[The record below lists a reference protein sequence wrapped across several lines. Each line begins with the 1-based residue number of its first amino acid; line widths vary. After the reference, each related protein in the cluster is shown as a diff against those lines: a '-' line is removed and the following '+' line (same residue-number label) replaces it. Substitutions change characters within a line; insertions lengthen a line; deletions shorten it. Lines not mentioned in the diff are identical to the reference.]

1 MRPSHRVA
9 VVGSGIAGLSVAH
22 ALAREAQVTLFEAE
36 DWFGGHA
43 HTVDVRLGG
52 VSHGVDT
59 GFLVFNERTY
69 PELIRLFATLGVATA
84 TSDMSFSVQAP
95 GADWEWC
102 GSDLNGVFAQR
113 RNLVSPRFWSML
125 ADIVRFNRLST
136 ELAQDGV
143 ALDEPIGD
151 FLDRHRFGA
160 AFRDGYF
167 LPMIGCIWSC
177 PTDQMLRFPV
187 GTMIRFCHNHG
198 LLQLTNRP
206 QWRTVVGGS
215 KHYVARMLATV
226 ADRRIATPVRAVR
239 RLPPGEGSAG
249 VLVVTD
255 RGSERFDEVVLA
267 SHADQSLALLPDAN
281 DEEHSILGA
290 IRYQPNRVLL
300 HTDASVLPRA
310 RRAWAAWN
318 YERAA
323 DQSREQAHVCLH
335 YLINRLQ
342 PLPWTQPVL
351 VSMNPVRPI
360 RDDHVLGEWTYA
372 HPVFDRAAVRAQ
384 SELRAIQG
392 RSRLWFCGAWTR
404 YGFHEDG
411 LVSGLAVVDA
421 MRRRWAIERHEAV
434 AA

>member
-1 MRPSHRVA
+1 VHPSRRVA

-22 ALAREAQVTLFEAE
+22 ALASNAQVTLFEAE
-36 DWFGGHA
+36 RWFGGHA
-43 HTVDVRLGG
+43 HTVDVLLNGT
-52 VSHGVDT
+52 SHGIDT

-84 TSDMSFSVQAP
+84 KSDMSFSVQAP
-95 GADWEWC
+95 AAGWEWC
-102 GSDLNGVFAQR
+102 GSDLNSVFAQR
-113 RNLVSPRFWSML
+113 RNLASPRFWSML
-125 ADIVRFNRLST
+125 ADIVRFNRLAT
-136 ELAQDGV
+136 ALAEMGDAV
-143 ALDEPIGD
+143 DEPIGE

-160 AFRDGYF
+160 SFRDGYF

-198 LLQLTNRP
+198 LLQLTQRP

-215 KHYVARMLATV
+215 KCYVSRMLATI

-239 RLPPGEGSAG
+239 RLPPGDGSAG
-249 VLVVTD
+249 VQVVTD
-255 RGSERFDEVVLA
+255 HGSERFDEVVLA
-267 SHADQSLALLPDAN
+267 SHADQSLALLPDASD
-281 DEEHSILGA
+281 DERGILGA

-300 HTDASVLPRA
+300 HTDASVLPRV

-323 DQSREQAHVCLH
+323 DRSREEAAVCLH

-351 VSMNPVRPI
+351 VSMNPVRPVQG
-360 RDDHVLGEWTYA
+360 RHVLGEWTYA
-372 HPVFDRAAVRAQ
+372 HPVFDHVATQAQ
-384 SELRAIQG
+384 GDLHRIQG
-392 RSRLWFCGAWTR
+392 RSHLWFCGAWTR

-411 LVSGLAVVDA
+411 LVSGLAVA
-421 MRRRWAIERHEAV
+421 EALRRQWAIADREG
-434 AA
+434 AAA

>member
-1 MRPSHRVA
+1 VRPLHRVA

-22 ALAREAQVTLFEAE
+22 ALAREAQVSLFEAE

-113 RNLVSPRFWSML
+113 RNLVSPRFWAML

-136 ELAQDGV
+136 ALAQDGV

-151 FLDRHRFGA
+151 FLDRQRFSA

-177 PTDQMLRFPV
+177 PTDQMLRFPI

-215 KHYVARMLATV
+215 KHYVARMLATI

-249 VLVVTD
+249 VIVVTD

-281 DEEHSILGA
+281 DEERSILGA

-300 HTDASVLPRA
+300 HTDATVLPRA

-323 DQSREQAHVCLH
+323 DRSREQAHVCLH

-342 PLPWTQPVL
+342 PLPWAQPVL
-351 VSMNPVRPI
+351 VSMNPARPI

-384 SELRAIQG
+384 GELHAIQG